1 MSYTKIL
8 RIQIAAKE
16 AYEDGQLTAQQY
28 MNILDDLENDLLK
41 IDIKQAHED
50 FNQLIKL
57 YT

>member
-16 AYEDGQLTAQQY
+16 AYDEGQITASQY
-28 MNILDDLENDLLK
+28 FNILSDLEKDLLK
-41 IDIKQAHED
+41 IDIKKANED
-50 FNQLIKL
+50 FSKLVKL